1 MECNKDEAL
10 KAKEVAELKASERDF
25 SGALRFAL
33 KARSL
38 YPELDGLPQLLTTLY
53 VHTSA
58 QKGTTGETDHY
69 KVLAVEPLADKGTI
83 RKQYKRLALSLHPDK
98 NKSVGADSA
107 FQIVKEAWNLLSDE
121 DERFLY
127 DQRRSLSYM
136 VERVSDCKSSTAMS
150 QNGFHTFSNYNQ
162 SNGRHQ
168 WSANYTDPFTTM
180 SWNAFHTFSNYNQ
193 SNRKDQW
200 SSNYTDPVTA
210 MRRNGFHTFSNYNQ
224 SNGRDQWSASCT
236 NPVTMSQNGYHTS
249 SNYNHSNGRDQ
260 RSATRNEPT
269 EVMSQDGF
277 YTSSDYNHSNGM
289 DQRSATPAEP
299 TPMCQNGSHTSS
311 NYKHS
316 NGRDQM
322 SATHSVPTGVT
333 SQDGFY
339 TSHNNHS
346 NGRDQRSATSVEHTR
361 PLCQN
366 DFHTPSN
373 DSRSNRRDQK
383 GATSVKPTTPV
394 CQNDFHT
401 SSNDNHSNG
410 RDQSSASASHTKPIR
425 LNTKPTRRN
434 TKPSRP
440 PSLPKQ
446 TFWTVCSSCKMH
458 FEYLKTYLNHH
469 LLCHNCNQG
478 FLALETPAPKVPN
491 LTSSP
496 WISYFQRKGSG
507 QRNRTKKTCAPG
519 SSQTA
524 TVNVGLAG
532 NSGVDKSTQ
541 DFAGKGQVPGSCAC
555 QTASDVRQEF
565 GESKRRHEEEFPNK
579 EVHTCNLDAF
589 KKTDAALASE
599 SPTSA
604 SSSVPNKEMPTKK
617 RHLSGQEMGM
627 ANGGVAMDSVFG
639 PNNGSVGTGSFDV
652 AGTLEL
658 NFTRDLPKI
667 QVRSALQGMIQKEIS
682 QKLKVWKEA
691 AASKTSF
698 TPKAAADSNQ
708 VKEKQKEEAGQ
719 RGVKTSVTGCTA
731 FVNPKKSS
739 LANSHVDTDMEQ
751 QDTVKMTVP
760 DPDFHDFDKDRT
772 EKSFGSNQVWA
783 IYDEDDAM
791 PRYYAMVHSV
801 ISLKPFK
808 LSMNWLNAKT
818 NSEIAPLD
826 WIACGF
832 SKTSGDLRKGKHVV
846 YDHLPSF
853 SHKVVRWT
861 KGKRG
866 AICIYPSKGEVWGL
880 FRNWSPV
887 WNEHTP
893 DDVIQKYDMVQ
904 VLEDYNEEQGVKIV
918 PLVKVAGFKT
928 VFRQHWDQSKI
939 MKIPR
944 EELFRF
950 SHQVPSIS
958 LTGNEGHNAPKG
970 CLELDPAA
978 TPLELLQ
985 VESEEYEDDM
995 EVTGEGCNGEDPVG
1009 LSKTTKEEAQVDN
1022 GKVTKETG
1030 LIEEAEKKDLADL
1043 MKREKERQGPTLLV
1057 YSRKCFREDKK
1068 KGADC

>member
-1 MECNKDEAL
+1 
-10 KAKEVAELKASERDF
+10 
-25 SGALRFAL
+25 
-33 KARSL
+33 
-38 YPELDGLPQLLTTLY
+38 
-53 VHTSA
+53 
-58 QKGTTGETDHY
+58 
-69 KVLAVEPLADKGTI
+69 
-83 RKQYKRLALSLHPDK
+83 
-98 NKSVGADSA
+98 
-107 FQIVKEAWNLLSDE
+107 
-121 DERFLY
+121 
-127 DQRRSLSYM
+127 
-136 VERVSDCKSSTAMS
+136 
-150 QNGFHTFSNYNQ
+150 
-162 SNGRHQ
+162 
-168 WSANYTDPFTTM
+168 
-180 SWNAFHTFSNYNQ
+180 
-193 SNRKDQW
+193 
-200 SSNYTDPVTA
+200 
-210 MRRNGFHTFSNYNQ
+210 
-224 SNGRDQWSASCT
+224 
-236 NPVTMSQNGYHTS
+236 
-249 SNYNHSNGRDQ
+249 
-260 RSATRNEPT
+260 
-269 EVMSQDGF
+269 
-277 YTSSDYNHSNGM
+277 
-289 DQRSATPAEP
+289 
-299 TPMCQNGSHTSS
+299 
-311 NYKHS
+311 
-316 NGRDQM
+316 
-322 SATHSVPTGVT
+322 
-333 SQDGFY
+333 
-339 TSHNNHS
+339 
-346 NGRDQRSATSVEHTR
+346 
-361 PLCQN
+361 
-366 DFHTPSN
+366 
-373 DSRSNRRDQK
+373 
-383 GATSVKPTTPV
+383 
-394 CQNDFHT
+394 
-401 SSNDNHSNG
+401 
-410 RDQSSASASHTKPIR
+410 
-425 LNTKPTRRN
+425 
-434 TKPSRP
+434 
-440 PSLPKQ
+440 
-446 TFWTVCSSCKMH
+446 
-458 FEYLKTYLNHH
+458 
-469 LLCHNCNQG
+469 
-478 FLALETPAPKVPN
+478 
-491 LTSSP
+491 
-496 WISYFQRKGSG
+496 
-507 QRNRTKKTCAPG
+507 
-519 SSQTA
+519 
-524 TVNVGLAG
+524 
-532 NSGVDKSTQ
+532 
-541 DFAGKGQVPGSCAC
+541 
-555 QTASDVRQEF
+555 
-565 GESKRRHEEEFPNK
+565 
-579 EVHTCNLDAF
+579 
-589 KKTDAALASE
+589 
-599 SPTSA
+599 
-604 SSSVPNKEMPTKK
+604 
-617 RHLSGQEMGM
+617 
-627 ANGGVAMDSVFG
+627 
-639 PNNGSVGTGSFDV
+639 
-652 AGTLEL
+652 
-658 NFTRDLPKI
+658 
-667 QVRSALQGMIQKEIS
+667 MIQKEIS

-708 VKEKQKEEAGQ
+708 VKEKQKEEACQ

-760 DPDFHDFDKDRT
+760 DPDFLDFDKDRT

-832 SKTSGDLRKGKHVV
+832 SKTSGELRKGKHVV

-853 SHKVVRWT
+853 SHKVARWT

-928 VFRQHWDQSKI
+928 VFCQHWDQSKI

-958 LTGNEGHNAPKG
+958 LTGNEGHNVPKG

-1030 LIEEAEKKDLADL
+1030 LIEEAEKKDLADM